1 MEDKDKIS
9 SDEAISLAKRILEL
23 DHIYIL
29 LSTRNAN
36 MIKGVS
42 IPYVCQL
49 EDNSKEILLFSNEI
63 YAREY
68 IEKHQFEILDGLYPI
83 GVVEKI
89 DKINGLHTIL
99 GTANVAKVDFLDF
112 NAGFNDNSF
121 GCSISWF
128 MKINKL
134 SNEMS
139 MLLSKDELEKQIA
152 ENSGNI
158 PIRFNPIKIHNFD
171 NKYVLDHDSSK
182 AILQKVF
189 EGESFEEQFTIFSK
203 ESLFAC
209 CHTMDYLYTQMIP
222 MAEKD
227 NKAEDVMYF
236 KAATKTLEIVIKG
249 KLSETTQLF
258 TLANPETNEIIV
270 KNDVVY
276 ILYTDRYKY
285 MGQYKYIP
293 LGTSIEKLLEQMGVA
308 KVMVTDGPHGMA
320 LLNY

>member
-1 MEDKDKIS
+1 MGLFDKLRKNTKIQENVEDKDKIS
-9 SDEAISLAKRILEL
+9 SDEAIKLAKRILEI
-23 DHIYIL
+23 DQIYML

-49 EDNSKEILLFSNEI
+49 ENNSKGILLFSNEN

-68 IEKHQFEILDGLYPI
+68 IEKHHFEILDGVYPI
-83 GVVEKI
+83 GVV
-89 DKINGLHTIL
+89 DKTDKVNGLHTIL

-128 MKINKL
+128 MEVNKL

-139 MLLSKDELEKQIA
+139 MLLSKDELDKLMM
-152 ENSGNI
+152 ENSRNI
-158 PIRFNPIKIHNFD
+158 PIRFNPIKILDFD
-171 NKYVLDHDSSK
+171 NKYILDRDSSK
-182 AILQKVF
+182 AILQNVF
-189 EGESFEEQFTIFSK
+189 EGGSFEEQFSIFSK
-203 ESLFAC
+203 ESLFEC

-222 MAEKD
+222 MAEKN
-227 NKAEDVMYF
+227 NKVEDVKYF
-236 KAATKTLEIVIKG
+236 KAVGKTLEIVIKG
-249 KLSETTQLF
+249 KLSEAKQLY
-258 TLANPETNEIIV
+258 TLADTETNKIII

-276 ILYTDRYKY
+276 IIYTDRYKY

-293 LGTSIEKLLEQMGVA
+293 LEARVII
-308 KVMVTDGPHGMA
+308 
-320 LLNY
+320 